1 MVSWEEFMKRAR
13 IILMIGVVIACGSA
27 AVAETV
33 GTHKIYLPRDIKW
46 GPAPPSLPDRG
57 LSA

>member
-27 AVAETV
+27 AVAE
-33 GTHKIYLPRDIKW
+33 R
-46 GPAPPSLPDRG
+46 
-57 LSA
+57 